1 MQTPVWAASSESAT
15 GASVD
20 SPRCLNCTTHRY
32 NGNGIKS
39 VPRVPG
45 ATHWLCGAIHASKPR
60 GTQMSDTSDS
70 TTDDDDDYLSELQD
84 GCGCA
89 EVWEHLSEHRNED
102 DG

>member
-1 MQTPVWAASSESAT
+1 
-15 GASVD
+15 
-20 SPRCLNCTTHRY
+20 
-32 NGNGIKS
+32 
-39 VPRVPG
+39 
-45 ATHWLCGAIHASKPR
+45 
-60 GTQMSDTSDS
+60 MSDTSDS